1 MSKEIRSYKLDRVD
15 DLGDT
20 SFVRVDM
27 PKGAKVINVS
37 YVAGRIY
44 LHAIGNPEHKKKER
58 WFAVYAE
65 GTPMEQYEKKTC
77 EYIGMAGTVPNYHV
91 FEVHD

>member
-1 MSKEIRSYKLDRVD
+1 MTKEIRRYKLDMVD

-20 SFVRVDM
+20 SFVRCDM
-27 PKGAKVINVS
+27 PKGAKVINIS
-37 YVAGRIY
+37 YAGGYIY
-44 LHAIGNPEHKKKER
+44 LHAIINPKHTKKER

-65 GTPMEQYEKKTC
+65 GTPMEDYEKKTC
-77 EYIGMAGTVPNYHV
+77 EYIGMAATVPNFHV